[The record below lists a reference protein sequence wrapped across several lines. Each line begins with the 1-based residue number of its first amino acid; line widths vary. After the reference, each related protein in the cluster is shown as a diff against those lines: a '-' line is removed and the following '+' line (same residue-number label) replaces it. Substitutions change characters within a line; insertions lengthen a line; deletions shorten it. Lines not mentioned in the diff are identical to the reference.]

1 MYEVEAKYPLPNPL
15 EFRQRVLDFGAI
27 QEGSVVVHDDTY
39 FSHPCRD
46 FRETTEA
53 LRIRRVESDQPNAL
67 AHPESL
73 VTYKGPKRPGDVK
86 AREEQEWSLGSADVD
101 GQRLTRLLVSLGFRA
116 VATVRKRRETLIMQ
130 HQELLIRVTLD
141 QVEDLGW
148 FTEIETI
155 ANDKSQIPVARE
167 AVLSLATALHLVDS
181 EQRSYLALLLKS
193 LKSEKY
199 D

>member
-67 AHPESL
+67 ARPESL